1 MHSHRCESQRISH
14 VIHFVSNCFEYIS
27 FYSSDN
33 SAHHSVISLSIPL
46 SLRFTHRWLLLC
58 VCVCVLCFFSR
69 KMQNNQRRFPLKSAI
84 VLPMNGKPIVH
95 LIKLQNYDTQMPYEN
110 GFSPNKQTKQQKRP
124 KEMKTFKNLSIGR
137 IVRLISFSYKT
148 HNNSNRST

>member
-58 VCVCVLCFFSR
+58 VCVCVFCAFFRVKCKIISVAFHWSQLLFCQWMESQLCIWLNS
-69 KMQNNQRRFPLKSAI
+69 KITTHKC
-84 VLPMNGKPIVH
+84 
-95 LIKLQNYDTQMPYEN
+95 
-110 GFSPNKQTKQQKRP
+110 QTKTDFPRTNKRSNKKDQKRWRHL
-124 KEMKTFKNLSIGR
+124 KIYQSAG
-137 IVRLISFSYKT
+137 
-148 HNNSNRST
+148 